1 MNNEKSPTIDPADST
16 IDLSGRTALVTG
28 STKGIGHAAAAA
40 LAGAGATV
48 VVMGRRADS
57 VAEAI
62 ERLRALIPSGATPR
76 GHAVDLAT
84 ASGCAQLAA
93 LEPHVDILVNNVGI
107 FDQREFMETPDDVW
121 EHYFQLN
128 VMSGV
133 RLARSYLGDMER
145 AGWGRVLFIASEA
158 AFNIPG
164 NMVHYGMTKV
174 ANVAVANG
182 LAKRMAGTGVTV
194 NSILPGP
201 TLSEGLETML
211 EVPRDS
217 DAWTHAREFVRA
229 HRSSS
234 LLQRAATVEEVA
246 RLILYVASPWASATT
261 GAALRVEGG
270 VTPTLS

>member
-1 MNNEKSPTIDPADST
+1 MNNHEPPTIDLADST

-48 VVMGRRADS
+48 VVTGRRGDS
-57 VAEAI
+57 VAAAV
-62 ERLRALIPSGATPR
+62 ERITALIPHGPPPR

-84 ASGCAQLAA
+84 ASGCAHLAA
-93 LEPHVDILVNNVGI
+93 QEPNVDILVNNVGI
-107 FDQREFMETPDDVW
+107 FDQREFTEVPDEVW

-133 RLARSYLGDMER
+133 RLARSYVGRMER
-145 AGWGRVLFIASEA
+145 AGWGRVLFIASES

-164 NMVHYGMTKV
+164 NMIHYGMTKV

-201 TLSEGLETML
+201 TLSEGLETMIG
-211 EVPRDS
+211 VPRDA
-217 DAWTHAREFVRA
+217 DAWTHARDFVHA

-270 VTPTLS
+270 VTPTLA